1 MQVRKNFEMELEQ
14 QKQALLKMVEF
25 SNKMLVDSVEAL
37 RTQNLE
43 LAQQV
48 IDFDKQLNQMEIDVN
63 DKAIQIIVKEG
74 PVAKDLRKVIV
85 SLKIS
90 SDVERIGDLAVNIA
104 KSTLIIGKEPLVAEI
119 TEIPRVIEI
128 IKDMLHKSVSAFN
141 YEDVSIAKYVADQDD
156 KVDEYYGKFL
166 QEMITLF
173 KLYPNNT
180 NQILQ
185 LSFICRYIERI
196 GDHITNIAENIVYL
210 VKGKRY
216 DLD

>member
-1 MQVRKNFEMELEQ
+1 MQVRKNFDMELEQ
-14 QKQALLKMVEF
+14 QKQALLRMVEF
-25 SNKMLVDSVEAL
+25 SKKMLVDSVEAL
-37 RTQNLE
+37 RTQNLA

-48 IDFDKQLNQMEIDVN
+48 IDSDHQLNQMETNVN
-63 DKAIQIIVKEG
+63 DKAIQIIAKEG

-104 KSTLIIGKEPLVAEI
+104 KSTLIIGKESLVVEI

-128 IKDMLHKSVSAFN
+128 INDMLHKSVSAFD

-166 QEMITLF
+166 QEMIALF
-173 KLYPNNT
+173 KQYPDHT

>member
-1 MQVRKNFEMELEQ
+1 MQVRKNFDMELEQ

-25 SNKMLVDSVEAL
+25 SNQMLIDSVEAL

-48 IDFDKQLNQMEIDVN
+48 IDSDKQLNQMETDVN
-63 DKAIQIIVKEG
+63 DKAIQIIAKEG

-104 KSTLIIGKEPLVAEI
+104 KSTLIIGEEPLVVEI
-119 TEIPRVIEI
+119 TEIPKVIEI
-128 IKDMLHKSVSAFN
+128 INDMLHKSVSAFD

-173 KLYPNNT
+173 KQHPDNT

-210 VKGKRY
+210 VRGKRY